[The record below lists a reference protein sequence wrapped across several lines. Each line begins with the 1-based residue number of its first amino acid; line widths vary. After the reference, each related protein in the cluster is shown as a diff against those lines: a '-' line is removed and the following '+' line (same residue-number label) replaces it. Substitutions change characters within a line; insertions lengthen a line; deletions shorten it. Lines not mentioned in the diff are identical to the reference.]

1 MTSAGLRWQAWL
13 ILACFLAGG
22 NVQPCLPLLARPF
35 RQWGSGAGQEVCV
48 SRLQARAD
56 QHTGREPRHPV
67 HSGKAFQSLLLD
79 RVSLCWNAQAA
90 WRKVLAEDSAIMLRV
105 CMAVVLS

>member
-13 ILACFLAGG
+13 IPACFLAGG
-22 NVQPCLPLLARPF
+22 NLKPCLLLLARPLW
-35 RQWGSGAGQEVCV
+35 QWGSGAGREVCV

-67 HSGKAFQSLLLD
+67 HSGEASRPLLLD
-79 RVSLCWNAQAA
+79 RLSLCCKAQEPRCH
-90 WRKVLAEDSAIMLRV
+90 WLQTNMQL
-105 CMAVVLS
+105 C